1 MADIVDN
8 EAVAYKSALQKTTR
22 VMNEFRKLDPE
33 MAIQQVQT
41 FIFCALNEPKDISVK
56 DIADSLGFS
65 QASASRNIASFTSW
79 NRHRRQG
86 HGLLDTRED
95 PMNRSR
101 KVITLTPKG
110 KLVAQAITEIIEK

>member
-56 DIADSLGFS
+56 DIADSLVLVRHQRVETLLVSPLGTDIGGKDMAFS
-65 QASASRNIASFTSW
+65 T
-79 NRHRRQG
+79 
-86 HGLLDTRED
+86 HGKT
-95 PMNRSR
+95 
-101 KVITLTPKG
+101 
-110 KLVAQAITEIIEK
+110 Q